1 MNKFLKRFLNINSIF
16 LLNTLII
23 LDFIPEEKNSLYA
36 YDRNDLKLEKI
47 NNKSKSFYILGPG
60 DKLFI
65 NISELTSSLDSTVS
79 VDGEGNIQLKR
90 INKINVE
97 GLTIEELRKTLN
109 KKYSDF
115 IIDPDVKISI
125 LNYRPINI
133 FIKGEVEN
141 PGYHQLLYYNN
152 FENNNSSGLEEKLI
166 IFPSLVD
173 ALRKAGGIT
182 NNADLTNIQVTRIN
196 SISEGGGRISTS
208 LDLVKTIELNDNSQ
222 NIRLMDGDILTIYK
236 SKNDS
241 LLQISKAIQSNLSP
255 KYINIILGGR
265 VENGGSFKF
274 AKNTSLNQAIQF
286 AGLKVFRGKIQF
298 TRNNNDGSLDK
309 RKFSYDTSAPVGS
322 YKNPYLKNGDIVFV
336 GKSLLNVSTEII
348 SEITSPFSQLV
359 SGYGMYKIIS
369 D

>member
-23 LDFIPEEKNSLYA
+23 SDFIPEGKSSLYA
-36 YDRNDLKLEKI
+36 SDRNDLKLEKI
-47 NNKSKSFYILGPG
+47 NNKSRSFYILGPG
-60 DKLFI
+60 DRLFI

-97 GLTIEELRKTLN
+97 GLTVEELTKILN
-109 KKYSDF
+109 KKYLNF
-115 IIDPDVKISI
+115 IINPDVKISI

-141 PGYHQLLYYNN
+141 PGYHQLLYSNN
-152 FENNNSSGLEEKLI
+152 LEKDDSSGLEEKLI

-208 LDLVKTIELNDNSQ
+208 LNLVRTIELNDNSQ

-236 SKNDS
+236 SKNNS

-255 KYINIILGGR
+255 KYILVIVGGR
-265 VENGGSFKF
+265 VDNRGTLKL

-322 YKNPYLKNGDIVFV
+322 YKNPYLKNGDIVYV
-336 GKSLLNVSTEII
+336 GKSLFNLSTEVL
-348 SEITSPFSQLV
+348 SEITSPFTPIV
-359 SGYGMYKIIS
+359 SGYGMYKII
-369 D
+369 DD